1 MLNIQ
6 SLIRFPI
13 PKPKFSD
20 RLIIESMIDHLSD
33 NYNPMIQKAID
44 STIFS
49 LYGFDKKEID
59 VINDI

>member
-13 PKPKFSD
+13 LKPKFSD

>member
-1 MLNIQ
+1 
-6 SLIRFPI
+6 
-13 PKPKFSD
+13 
-20 RLIIESMIDHLSD
+20 MIDHLSD